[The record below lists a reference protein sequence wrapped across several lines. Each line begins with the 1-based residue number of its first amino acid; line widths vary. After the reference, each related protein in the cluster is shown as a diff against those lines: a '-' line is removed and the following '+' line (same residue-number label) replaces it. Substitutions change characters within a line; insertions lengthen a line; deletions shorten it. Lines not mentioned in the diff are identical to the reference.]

1 MTRHLCIIA
10 AVALTLLSLGTRSAD
25 AESPGVPSPVPVMSS
40 VPATPGV
47 AVGSTPG
54 ATSLPPELSPI
65 KDESSLLLG
74 LPRKACEAM
83 LCLSAIGDAPGECA
97 EALAAYHAM
106 SMLGGGP
113 AFLAACP
120 VVE

>member
-1 MTRHLCIIA
+1 MTRQVVIMS
-10 AVALTLLSLGTRSAD
+10 AVSLTLLCLGTTSAK
-25 AESPGVPSPVPVMSS
+25 AESPGVPPTVPVVSS
-40 VPATPGV
+40 GSATPG
-47 AVGSTPG
+47 AGPGTTPG
-54 ATSLPPELSPI
+54 ATPLPSELTPI
-65 KDESSLLLG
+65 EDKSSLLFG

-83 LCLSAIGDAPGECA
+83 LCLSAIGDAPAECA

-106 SMLGGGP
+106 SLFGGGP